1 MRRYCPIAILAAVL
15 LASCATVSEESPY
28 EALEEEAASLVI
40 VMEEPAAAVAD
51 EAPEGEAEAAAEEPA
66 VDFAIISAQPRE
78 QSAILSVQFPK
89 GTDPALLSVEGGGRI
104 TAIRG
109 SGTAAE
115 VTVSELES
123 LSSYSISLAYDG
135 KAVTAPYDIRT
146 GSFAGR
152 YSWQPAD
159 GSEAEPFFLL
169 AEEAPAGSDYRYY
182 IYLDPQDSA
191 FPEGYGEREIRIA
204 PLIDRGEPSLDEMK
218 YRDAPE
224 GYKWTNSKWN
234 TGSMTPSRI
243 AYVRPQET
251 DTGDVIH
258 TLVASVALGFTAES
272 DVHYLFHER
281 DGVDY
286 LIFHNSMSPGIA
298 NSFLK
303 KNPSP
308 GIRPYEVNEYWYT
321 LERVE

>member
-1 MRRYCPIAILAAVL
+1 
-15 LASCATVSEESPY
+15 
-28 EALEEEAASLVI
+28 
-40 VMEEPAAAVAD
+40 
-51 EAPEGEAEAAAEEPA
+51 
-66 VDFAIISAQPRE
+66 
-78 QSAILSVQFPK
+78 
-89 GTDPALLSVEGGGRI
+89 
-104 TAIRG
+104 
-109 SGTAAE
+109 
-115 VTVSELES
+115 
-123 LSSYSISLAYDG
+123 
-135 KAVTAPYDIRT
+135 
-146 GSFAGR
+146 
-152 YSWQPAD
+152 
-159 GSEAEPFFLL
+159 
-169 AEEAPAGSDYRYY
+169 
-182 IYLDPQDSA
+182 
-191 FPEGYGEREIRIA
+191 
-204 PLIDRGEPSLDEMK
+204 MK

-272 DVHYLFHER
+272 DVHYLFHEK

-308 GIRPYEVNEYWYT
+308 GIRPYEVNEDWYT